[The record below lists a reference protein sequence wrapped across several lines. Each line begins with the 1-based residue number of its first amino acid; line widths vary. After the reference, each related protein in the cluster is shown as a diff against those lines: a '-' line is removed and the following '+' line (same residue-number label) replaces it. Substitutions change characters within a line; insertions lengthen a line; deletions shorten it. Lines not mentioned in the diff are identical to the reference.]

1 MIVLIVHETFKAL
14 ILLRYKTIKGCCM
27 ANFEP
32 LKRRGEQKLLP
43 RRDRGHLL
51 FFPNK
56 QGKSTVFSQ
65 VNTVLIQIKA
75 LKACIYR
82 VFHVLYQNIVS
93 NLSSVSAA
101 GSLLDPPPSIASG
114 GRLFSYPRTKIF

>member
-65 VNTVLIQIKA
+65 ANTVLIQGNA
-75 LKACIYR
+75 LKRLKTLGRAVSVIEMAST
-82 VFHVLYQNIVS
+82 YQ
-93 NLSSVSAA
+93 LVSAA
-101 GSLLDPPPSIASG
+101 GSLLDPPFDCKRGAFVFVP
-114 GRLFSYPRTKIF
+114 PN

>member
-1 MIVLIVHETFKAL
+1 MIVLIVHETVKAL
-14 ILLRYKTIKGCCM
+14 ILLRYKTIKGCYM

-75 LKACIYR
+75 LKAFIYR

-101 GSLLDPPPSIASG
+101 GSLLDPPFNSKRGAFVFVP
-114 GRLFSYPRTKIF
+114 LN

>member
-65 VNTVLIQIKA
+65 VNKVFNQGNA
-75 LKACIYR
+75 LKRLKTLGRA
-82 VFHVLYQNIVS
+82 VS
-93 NLSSVSAA
+93 VIEMASPFQLVSAA
-101 GSLLDPPPSIASG
+101 GSLLDPQVDSKRGAFVFVPPN
-114 GRLFSYPRTKIF
+114 